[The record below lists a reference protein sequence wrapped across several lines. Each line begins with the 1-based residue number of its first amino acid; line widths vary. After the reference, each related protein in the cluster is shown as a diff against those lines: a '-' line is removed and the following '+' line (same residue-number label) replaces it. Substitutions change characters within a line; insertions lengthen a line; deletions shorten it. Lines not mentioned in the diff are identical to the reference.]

1 MRCSSGVHKNLLT
14 FHPSYHYYIIIYYYL
29 LITILIIALTS
40 ASVTLH
46 QSRNKNYPYCLVD
59 SGVQDS
65 TGHWIGSGEISFNN
79 DNILKQ
85 RLNIIGGFKVETPR
99 VQAGKAR
106 AKQVSI
112 TTHPLNTKK
121 KAVPS
126 DRDGIDGGSSS
137 IEIILDWLT
146 TGSNYPRWRGN
157 LEEGK
162 TKKSLCAKM
171 TQRMKQNGITHRDSK
186 VVFFLL
192 HFFWNRFICYVA
204 IGISLIQ

>member
-1 MRCSSGVHKNLLT
+1 
-14 FHPSYHYYIIIYYYL
+14 
-29 LITILIIALTS
+29 
-40 ASVTLH
+40 
-46 QSRNKNYPYCLVD
+46 
-59 SGVQDS
+59 
-65 TGHWIGSGEISFNN
+65 
-79 DNILKQ
+79 
-85 RLNIIGGFKVETPR
+85 
-99 VQAGKAR
+99 

-162 TKKSLCAKM
+162 TKKSLCAEM
-171 TQRMKQNGITHRDSK
+171 IQRMKQNGIIHRDTK
-186 VVFFLL
+186 VKSNFIVLFLIW
-192 HFFWNRFICYVA
+192 FYVISDLQSSYNTSRDL
-204 IGISLIQ
+204 IGNKGTGILESEASNGVKTVDEQVDLLCRYWDLLDPMMGSSANQRQTCR